1 MCRQDPR
8 VHLSPEEQ
16 IAAEESLSIY
26 CKPVELYNILQR
38 RAVRNVT
45 FSLPLS
51 HPMTNAQFFVYLLFS
66 KENVEYLSRYMNGMV
81 LGYPFRFLL
90 LSYLYSNEYSLFYS
104 DPSH

>member
-45 FSLPLS
+45 FLLLLSL
-51 HPMTNAQFFVYLLFS
+51 PMTNAQLFMYLFFQ
-66 KENVEYLSRYMNGMV
+66 KRMLSTFLYTWMKWYWAISWV
-81 LGYPFRFLL
+81 VTSFRTGI
-90 LSYLYSNEYSLFYS
+90 
-104 DPSH
+104 